1 MKPARNDHQS
11 LITFLLMAQ
20 RRLTWLA
27 VLLLLLNVPSG
38 FGQDNWDLYRHA
50 IEDAA
55 VYNRNKV
62 LPLRLLRPEAGKVRV
77 VTFTSYAYT
86 VGPYHVPA
94 GRFIWVTPDG
104 EVAASCRQFNVQGA
118 QLTLRLAQLIGL
130 PPNTKNTHLVV
141 FSVPVERIFRPAP
154 DPNPMTIYPCAAT
167 EMSQCGNVFPAN
179 APAEHKTFFINQAL
193 ASYKI
198 GQTDQENGYPWTHL
212 GYTYNWTPY
221 AASKYGAS
229 EYVITPDT
237 DVTVVSRTPSDQ
249 YCAPLPA
256 APAPKQ
262 K

>member
-1 MKPARNDHQS
+1 MKTARKNQQS
-11 LITFLLMAQ
+11 LKMFLLLAQ
-20 RRLTWLA
+20 KRLSLLA

-38 FGQDNWDLYRHA
+38 FGQDNWELYRNA
-50 IEDAA
+50 IKDAA

-62 LPLRLLRPEAGKVRV
+62 LPLRLLQPEAGRVQV
-77 VTFTSYAYT
+77 VTFTSYAYK

-104 EVAASCRQFNVQGA
+104 EVQGICRQFNLQGA

-130 PPNTKNTHLVV
+130 PPNTQNTSMVV
-141 FSVPVERIFRPAP
+141 FSVPVDRIFRPTP
-154 DPNPMTIYPCAAT
+154 DPNPMTIYPCAAS
-167 EMSQCGNVFPAN
+167 EMSQCGNQLPAN
-179 APAEHKTFFINQAL
+179 VPAEFKTFFINQAL
-193 ASYKI
+193 SAYRI
-198 GQTDQENGYPWTHL
+198 GQTEQENGYPWTHL

-237 DVTVVSRTPSDQ
+237 EVMVISRTPSDQ
-249 YCAPLPA
+249 YCAPLQV
-256 APAPKQ
+256 APAQKQ